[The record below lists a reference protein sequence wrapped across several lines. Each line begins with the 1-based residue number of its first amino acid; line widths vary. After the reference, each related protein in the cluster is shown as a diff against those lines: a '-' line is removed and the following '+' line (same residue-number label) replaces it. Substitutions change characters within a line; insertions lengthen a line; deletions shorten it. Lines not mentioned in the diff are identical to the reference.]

1 MAYKEELGKVVGDD
15 GDTYTPTRI
24 INNENGTINIEFT
37 NQQGSTVIPEG
48 DIQLPYLVPV
58 VDNKGGN
65 IVFVPENDA
74 MDFKDS
80 LNSGD
85 SGPYNYPTIPLEDI
99 KGDPGEKGDIEV
111 EFLPLNQMVDNINRL
126 KPNKI
131 YLDIQPDDI
140 IDDGINDEVN
150 AYIVVDDGNGNK
162 TLNTINKMIN
172 LSGYVTQEALT
183 TNIEDIHE
191 YIESNIQC
199 VVSEQREIYN
209 MLNNGI
215 EIDDNEI
222 QAQPSE
228 STINVMSDASVEE
241 LRLQILNELQE
252 YIKESEITF
261 DSNTGKINIKM

>member
-1 MAYKEELGKVVGDD
+1 MAYREELGKVVGDN

-24 INNENGTINIEFT
+24 INNEDGTISIEFT
-37 NQQGSTVIPEG
+37 NEQGVTVSPEG
-48 DIQLPYLVPV
+48 SIHLPYLVPV
-58 VDNKGGN
+58 IDDEGGN
-65 IVFVPENDA
+65 IVFVPEKDA
-74 MDFKDS
+74 ADFEDS
-80 LNSGD
+80 LNNGNNE
-85 SGPYNYPTIPLEDI
+85 PYNYPTIPLEDI

-111 EFLPLNQMVDNINRL
+111 EFLPLDWMDNIDNL
-126 KPNKI
+126 EPNKI

-140 IDDGINDEVN
+140 VDDGINDEVN

-172 LSGYVTQEALT
+172 LSGYATQENLT
-183 TNIEDIHE
+183 TNIQDVYQ

-261 DSNTGKINIKM
+261 DSDTGEIKIKM